1 MNRLIPWAVLAG
13 TLVAS
18 PAPARVLVAGPS
30 LADTLKQAVDGDVV
44 EVPKGTYAG
53 SFVVDRRIT
62 LRGKGAVLDGQGRGT
77 VLRIEAAGAVVEG
90 FSIQNGGTDLAAPDS
105 CVYLAEKATG
115 AVLRKNVIEGCGFGV
130 WVHRTDKARILDNR
144 VIGSLEGHRSN
155 RGNGI
160 QLFDASHLLVEGN
173 VVTGGRDGIYV
184 SATDDSVIRKNSF
197 EKTRYGVHYMYSYR
211 NTLEGNESSD
221 SFSGFAL
228 MGSRY
233 IRAHHNTASGN
244 QEHGILL
251 RDDQYCTI
259 HDNVME
265 HDGVG
270 LYVYSSTENRI
281 FGNLMRGNEIGA
293 KVWAGSV
300 RNEVFDNE
308 FVGNRSQVF
317 YVSAEDL
324 VWGKNGPGNYWG
336 DYLGWDQDGDGFGD
350 RPYRLD
356 SFTASLIHRFP
367 AAVLLVRSPALELL
381 SHLEQTLPIL
391 RVPTIIDNR
400 PRITRKQP

>member
-1 MNRLIPWAVLAG
+1 MKLAWLALVGTMLTVSSASARVLVVGASLAG
-13 TLVAS
+13 TL
-18 PAPARVLVAGPS
+18 
-30 LADTLKQAVDGDVV
+30 KQAADGDVV
-44 EVPKGTYAG
+44 EVPGGTFKGN
-53 SFVVDRRIT
+53 FVVDKRIT
-62 LRGKGAVLDGQGRGT
+62 LRGKGAILDGGGRGT
-77 VLRIEAAGAVVEG
+77 VLQVLAAGAVVEG
-90 FSIQNGGTDLAAPDS
+90 LTIQNSGTDLAAPDS
-105 CVYLAEKATG
+105 CVYVGEKAKG
-115 AVLRKNVIEGCGFGV
+115 AVLRDNVVQRCAFGI
-130 WVHRTDKARILDNR
+130 WVHRTDKARLLNNR

-173 VVTGGRDGIYV
+173 VVSGGRDGVYV
-184 SATDDSVIRKNSF
+184 SATDDCVIRKNSF

-211 NTLEGNESSD
+211 NTLEHNVSSD

-233 IRAHHNTASGN
+233 IRAHHNVASGN

-251 RDDQYCTI
+251 RDDQYCSI

-270 LYVYSSTENRI
+270 LFVYSSTENRI
-281 FGNLMRGNEIGA
+281 FGNVMRKNEVGA
-293 KVWAGSV
+293 KIWAGSV

-317 YVSAEDL
+317 YVAAEDL
-324 VWGKNGPGNYWG
+324 VWGQKGPGNYWG

-367 AAVLLVRSPALELL
+367 AAALLVRSPALELL

-391 RVPTIIDNR
+391 RVPTIIDRR
-400 PRITRKQP
+400 PRVSRKQP